1 MLSAHVPTPFDQP
14 PGKVSD
20 ASFDVS
26 QRKGAGAGTFLFFNL
41 FTLLSRGRKSA
52 KLGPPRSGITA
63 VRHLWL
69 LCTATESTG
78 GRPRKVYYGVL
89 NTLQPPV
96 SMLKNQKGGLANT
109 RPHNRHSCLYHK
121 MGKKELAKC

>member
-1 MLSAHVPTPFDQP
+1 MNQSKNPEYRNVQVDTAVEQCATPFDQP

-26 QRKGAGAGTFLFFNL
+26 HRKGAGAGTFLFFNL

-63 VRHLWL
+63 VLRLWL
-69 LCTATESTG
+69 LCTATELTG
-78 GRPRKVYYGVL
+78 GRPRKV
-89 NTLQPPV
+89 
-96 SMLKNQKGGLANT
+96 
-109 RPHNRHSCLYHK
+109 
-121 MGKKELAKC
+121 